1 MILISGTLAHAQEG
15 VPTLLPEV
23 IVKPP
28 SRPLGPADANQGAG
42 GSAATNAKKDDG
54 KAFEKLNREFKRKV
68 DEVNPITNTPPLDA
82 RSPDTRIGVVN
93 VPGVQQQYG
102 KNFGHSA
109 FPYRPAPSVYTPPLG
124 HH

>member
-1 MILISGTLAHAQEG
+1 MTASRRSTTVIPAALFLTLISGTLARAQDG

-42 GSAATNAKKDDG
+42 SSAATDAKKDDG

-68 DEVNPITNTPPLDA
+68 DEVNPTANTPPLDA
-82 RSPDTRIGVVN
+82 RSPDTKIGIVN
-93 VPGVQQQYG
+93 IPGVQQQ
-102 KNFGHSA
+102 A
-109 FPYRPAPSVYTPPLG
+109 TLR
-124 HH
+124 